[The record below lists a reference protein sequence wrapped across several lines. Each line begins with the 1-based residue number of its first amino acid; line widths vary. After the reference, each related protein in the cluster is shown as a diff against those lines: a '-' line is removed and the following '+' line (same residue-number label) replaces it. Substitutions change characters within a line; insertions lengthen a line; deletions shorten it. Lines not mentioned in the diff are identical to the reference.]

1 MFVLKNEKLKKG
13 LMTTVVIS
21 GAISYLIGALAL
33 KEASQTS
40 KIIVAALGMATGFL
54 GWTLSEI
61 NTRSSI
67 KHIADRIQKIA
78 NGDLTQKIDIE
89 DGAAKEISESVNEL
103 IVKFRLLIAQSLT
116 INDKII
122 GYTDKIGEQ
131 ANAVNQ
137 ASSETAAAMNDVS
150 NGVTDQTHS
159 IVRAQDNSREI
170 TSGARA
176 VGEKTRKV
184 KIAAEEMG
192 AIVDESSE
200 KFNQLVYRM
209 DISAMSNLKLAGD
222 IKGLESKAFD
232 IQNIADTVNEISEN
246 TNLLALNASIEAARA
261 GEAGKGF
268 SVVAEEIRRLAEDS
282 SRQAGEIQNIVN
294 EIKREISD
302 ITTGIDVEVES
313 INKNI
318 EFSKETSSVLNSMT
332 QKARI
337 TIQEVEDI
345 ADGVESQVE
354 RVSEIEGIMERI
366 SAVSQ
371 DTTAATEEIAAT
383 MDEQSISTNY
393 IFESIKSLSDMNM
406 EMKEYINAFVKS
418 YGLNSQKKKYVQD
431 GTRILREM
439 AMQREVIGMDYEE
452 GRKCLQE
459 KMKMHNQFEMIAM
472 MDSGGLRVA
481 TALDYTKEETY
492 VNFAHREYHR
502 QAVKGVEYTSE
513 PYISVDSNNYCI
525 AIAVPV
531 KDNTGDIKGILMGDL
546 TLG

>member
-1 MFVLKNEKLKKG
+1 MFGLKNEKLKKG
-13 LMTTVVIS
+13 LLATAVIS
-21 GAISYLIGALAL
+21 AAISYLIGALAL
-33 KEASQTS
+33 KEASGAS
-40 KIIVAALGMATGFL
+40 KIIVAALGMATGIL
-54 GWTLSEI
+54 GWRLSET
-61 NTRSSI
+61 NTRSSVN
-67 KHIADRIQKIA
+67 HIAGRIRKIA
-78 NGDLTQKIDIE
+78 NGDLAQKVDVE
-89 DGAAKEISESVNEL
+89 EGAAKEISESVNEL

-122 GYTDKIGEQ
+122 VYTDKIGEQ

-159 IVRAQDNSREI
+159 IARAQDNSREI
-170 TSGARA
+170 ASGARA
-176 VGEKTRKV
+176 VGENTRNV
-184 KIAAEEMG
+184 KIAAEDMG

-209 DISAMSNLKLAGD
+209 DISAKSNLKLAGD
-222 IKGLESKAFD
+222 IKGLESKAFN
-232 IQNIADTVNEISEN
+232 IQKIADTVNEISEN

-261 GEAGKGF
+261 GEAGRGF

-282 SRQAGEIQNIVN
+282 SRQAGEIQSIVN

-302 ITTGIDVEVES
+302 ITTGIDAEIES

-332 QKARI
+332 QK
-337 TIQEVEDI
+337 
-345 ADGVESQVE
+345 
-354 RVSEIEGIMERI
+354 VSEIEGIMERI
-366 SAVSQ
+366 SVVSQ

-383 MDEQSISTNY
+383 MDEQSISTNH

-406 EMKEYINAFVKS
+406 DMKEYINAFVKS
-418 YGLNSQKKKYVQD
+418 YELDLQKKKYVQD
-431 GTRILREM
+431 GTKILREM
-439 AMQREVIGMDYEE
+439 AMQREVVGMDYEG
-452 GRKCLQE
+452 GRKFLQE
-459 KMKMHNQFEMIAM
+459 KMIAM
-472 MDSGGLRVA
+472 MDRGGLRVA
-481 TALDYTKEETY
+481 TALDYTKEETH

-531 KDNTGDIKGILMGDL
+531 KDSTGDIKGILMGDL